1 MLSVAQKQLSLWG
14 ALVRCGRREE
24 ETTDKRSVENHP
36 GYRGFV
42 LFARD
47 EKIESSEFAPRVH
60 GIHPYLHECSCS
72 AAHAPPPDLI

>member
-47 EKIESSEFAPRVH
+47 EKIESSE
-60 GIHPYLHECSCS
+60 
-72 AAHAPPPDLI
+72 